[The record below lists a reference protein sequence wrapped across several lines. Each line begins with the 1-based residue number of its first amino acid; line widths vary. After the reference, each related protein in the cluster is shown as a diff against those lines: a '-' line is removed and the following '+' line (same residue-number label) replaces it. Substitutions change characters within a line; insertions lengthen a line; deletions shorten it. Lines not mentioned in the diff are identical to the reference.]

1 MNATANQ
8 TVISKGAIFDG
19 KIKSAD
25 SVRIDGQMT
34 GEVVSDATIEVG
46 ESGVVQGNLTAKH
59 VITAGR
65 IRGAISAAE
74 KVELKGTSR
83 LDGDLVTVRLVIED
97 GAQFEGMC
105 SMGGKP
111 REAGRA
117 PAPAGAT
124 APAPTSSASV
134 VAKDAHKEAPKA
146 SGGFFGR
153 KED

>member
-1 MNATANQ
+1 MNATPNQ

-19 KIKSAD
+19 KIKSSD

-111 REAGRA
+111 RDASRPVEST
-117 PAPAGAT
+117 PAPAA
-124 APAPTSSASV
+124 ASESV
-134 VAKDAHKEAPKA
+134 KDAAKDAPKTG
-146 SGGFFGR
+146 SSLFGR
-153 KED
+153 KEG